1 MEINTMKRALL
12 NTLKLM
18 VLFGV
23 ITTLISLLIM
33 ERWKF
38 AFWLD
43 PLQILFLLD
52 LIPIDGFNRIDGLYR
67 ESELR
72 ENISVVVNITL
83 IFSVFF
89 LSLLQKRKWLRNSLV
104 IISSMIF
111 IAWYLFVTMGLVLS
125 SAG

>member
-1 MEINTMKRALL
+1 MKRALL
-12 NTLKLM
+12 KTIELMTLYI
-18 VLFGV
+18 V
-23 ITTLISLLIM
+23 ITALISFLII

-38 AFWLD
+38 ALWLD

-67 ESELR
+67 VSELR

-89 LSLLQKRKWLRNSLV
+89 LSFLQKRKWLRNSLV
-104 IISSMIF
+104 IISSTIF
-111 IAWYLFVTMGLVLS
+111 IAWYLFITFGLVMA